1 MSTRVEANEYL
12 PPSYRYISITVLTV
26 SNVGYF
32 HHGFSQETCS
42 RYYMVAPVFKGELFS
57 VLHVG
62 CLLTPFKVIQM
73 MISQIIIG
81 YRTWT
86 IARRSADMGIFLL
99 CFGFMITLLQWY
111 SNLAFRVPVQK
122 DGK

>member
-1 MSTRVEANEYL
+1 
-12 PPSYRYISITVLTV
+12 
-26 SNVGYF
+26 
-32 HHGFSQETCS
+32 
-42 RYYMVAPVFKGELFS
+42 MVAPVFKGELFS